1 MNWGRP
7 FRIVSSLLDCQSP
20 DTTPAQ
26 IECGWQFSSVL
37 TKSGTVLVFWP
48 FEGQVHEAY
57 TAKMEQL
64 DQDRTAL
71 GHPIDGVI
79 PCSTWDLENNPTELP
94 PLPGLPQL
102 TGTNLDAETLRKET
116 ALIKIAAMD
125 RSLVGLTNKGHVVKI
140 DLSTEGSR
148 WEYVRL
154 SACR

>member
-1 MNWGRP
+1 
-7 FRIVSSLLDCQSP
+7 
-20 DTTPAQ
+20 
-26 IECGWQFSSVL
+26 
-37 TKSGTVLVFWP
+37 
-48 FEGQVHEAY
+48 
-57 TAKMEQL
+57 MEQL